1 MGTSN
6 YSTGLGQVYDYWQ
19 ILGTWTLR
27 QSCVL
32 GDCASKGHS
41 HKKRAGRQV
50 LGKASGSWH
59 YIMCSVRPCIS
70 LESIELLAKRL
81 PKRNL
86 SWLP

>member
-6 YSTGLGQVYDYWQ
+6 YSTGLGQAYDYWQ

-32 GDCASKGHS
+32 DDCASKGHS

-50 LGKASGSWH
+50 LGKAEWILALH
-59 YIMCSVRPCIS
+59 YVFQSS
-70 LESIELLAKRL
+70 LYLA
-81 PKRNL
+81 
-86 SWLP
+86 